1 MVLCSQLS
9 AQDFSSPALWELFQA
24 IVKTHMQYP
33 QADNLTEQTAQA
45 LPQQKNQIVKLA
57 LLPTP
62 DDFDPARDI
71 AACAAKLEKTG
82 LQKQL
87 AHLTQQMKTYGAGN
101 VPPDVFQ
108 TYMQLQQKL
117 KKYRS

>member
-1 MVLCSQLS
+1 
-9 AQDFSSPALWELFQA
+9 
-24 IVKTHMQYP
+24 MQYP

-45 LPQQKNQIVKLA
+45 LPAQRNEIVKLA

-71 AACAAKLEKTG
+71 AACAAKLEQTG
-82 LQKQL
+82 LQRQL
-87 AHLTQQMKTYGAGN
+87 QKLTQQMKSYGTGN

-117 KKYRS
+117 KKYRG